1 MCHEALHNSV
11 MKVMCVASLALR
23 LDKLRFCWKCYSMSW
38 FTGGSKCTNPGCKFF
53 GFADILPALSDPH
66 LYCGVHDEIV
76 QIMHDHNIADSMAA
90 GQLVRVRNHVWPS
103 LDHICQEAPAE
114 VPAPPVRTTALA
126 KTGAVAKA
134 TVAPKAKSVAKQ
146 KAMPKKSIHK

>member
-1 MCHEALHNSV
+1 
-11 MKVMCVASLALR
+11 MKMLFHVLVYRGQQVHQPWMQVFR
-23 LDKLRFCWKCYSMSW
+23 
-38 FTGGSKCTNPGCKFF
+38 
-53 GFADILPALSDPH
+53 FADILPALSDPH

-90 GQLVRVRNHVWPS
+90 GQLVRVRNHVWPT

-134 TVAPKAKSVAKQ
+134 KVAPKAKSVAKQ